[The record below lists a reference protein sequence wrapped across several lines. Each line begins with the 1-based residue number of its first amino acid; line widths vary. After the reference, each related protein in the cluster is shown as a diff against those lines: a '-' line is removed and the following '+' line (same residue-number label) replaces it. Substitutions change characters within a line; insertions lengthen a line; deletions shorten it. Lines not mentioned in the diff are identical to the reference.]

1 MIYVAFEM
9 DSDHLQTLKTRSI
22 LVIFLIISGCVHNYE
37 PVIKSI
43 TAEPNPVNPGGIV
56 NLICYASDDDESSRL
71 KEESLG
77 YSWSAAYGEIISENE
92 DNKATWTAPSIL
104 GDYSISCTVND
115 QYNGIDIFTIDI
127 SVE

>member
-1 MIYVAFEM
+1 MH
-9 DSDHLQTLKTRSI
+9 SDHLHSFKPRSI
-22 LVIFLIISGCVHNYE
+22 LMILLLITGCIHNYE

-43 TAEPNPVNPGGIV
+43 TADPNPVVPGGIV
-56 NLICYASDDDESSRL
+56 NLICNASDDDESSRL

>member
-1 MIYVAFEM
+1 MN
-9 DSDHLQTLKTRSI
+9 SDHLHSFKPRSI
-22 LVIFLIISGCVHNYE
+22 LMILLLITGCIHNYE

-43 TAEPNPVNPGGIV
+43 TADPNPVSPGGIV
-56 NLICYASDDDESSRL
+56 SLTCNASDDDESSRL
-71 KEESLG
+71 KEEILG
-77 YSWSAAYGEIISENE
+77 FSWSAAYGEIISENE
-92 DNKATWTAPSIL
+92 DNKATWTAPSLL

>member
-1 MIYVAFEM
+1 MNYVAFEM
-9 DSDHLQTLKTRSI
+9 DSNHLQTLKTRSI

>member
-1 MIYVAFEM
+1 MN
-9 DSDHLQTLKTRSI
+9 SDHLHSFKPRSI
-22 LVIFLIISGCVHNYE
+22 LMILLLITGCIHNYE

-43 TAEPNPVNPGGIV
+43 TADPNPVAPGGIV
-56 NLICYASDDDESSRL
+56 SLTCNASDDDESSRL
-71 KEESLG
+71 KEEILG
-77 YSWSAAYGEIISENE
+77 FSWSAAYGEIISENE

-127 SVE
+127 TVQ

>member
-1 MIYVAFEM
+1 MN
-9 DSDHLQTLKTRSI
+9 SDYLHSFKTRSI
-22 LVIFLIISGCVHNYE
+22 LMISLIISGCIHNYE

-43 TAEPNPVNPGGIV
+43 TADPNPVAPGGIV
-56 NLICYASDDDESSRL
+56 SLTCNASDDDESSRL
-71 KEESLG
+71 KEEILG
-77 YSWSAAYGEIISENE
+77 FSWSAAYGEIISENE

-127 SVE
+127 TVQ

>member
-1 MIYVAFEM
+1 MN
-9 DSDHLQTLKTRSI
+9 SDHLHSFIPRSI
-22 LVIFLIISGCVHNYE
+22 LMILLLITGCIHNYE

-43 TAEPNPVNPGGIV
+43 TADPNPVVPGGIV
-56 NLICYASDDDESSRL
+56 NLICNASDDDESSRL

>member
-1 MIYVAFEM
+1 MN
-9 DSDHLQTLKTRSI
+9 SDHLHSFKPRSI
-22 LVIFLIISGCVHNYE
+22 LMILLLITGCIHNYE

-43 TAEPNPVNPGGIV
+43 TADPNPVVPGGIV
-56 NLICYASDDDESSRL
+56 NLICNASDDDESSRL

-77 YSWSAAYGEIISENE
+77 YSWSAAYGEINSENE
-92 DNKATWTAPSIL
+92 DNKATWTAPNIL

-127 SVE
+127 SVQ

>member
-1 MIYVAFEM
+1 MN
-9 DSDHLQTLKTRSI
+9 SDHLHSFKPRSI
-22 LVIFLIISGCVHNYE
+22 LMILLLITGCIHNYE

-43 TAEPNPVNPGGIV
+43 TADPNPVVPGGIV
-56 NLICYASDDDESSRL
+56 NLICNASDDDESSRL
-71 KEESLG
+71 KEEILG
-77 YSWSAAYGEIISENE
+77 FSWSAAYGEIISENE
-92 DNKATWTAPSIL
+92 DNKATWTAPNLL

>member
-1 MIYVAFEM
+1 MN
-9 DSDHLQTLKTRSI
+9 SDYLHSFKTRSI
-22 LVIFLIISGCVHNYE
+22 LMISLIISGCIHNYE

-43 TAEPNPVNPGGIV
+43 TADPNPVAPGGIV
-56 NLICYASDDDESSRL
+56 NLICNASDDDESSRL
-71 KEESLG
+71 KEEILG
-77 YSWSAAYGEIISENE
+77 FSWSAAYGEIISENE
-92 DNKATWTAPSIL
+92 DNKATWTAPNLL

>member
-1 MIYVAFEM
+1 MNYVDFEM